1 MDWNPTTPI
10 FIQLRDR
17 MVAMILDGGVLEG
30 EALPSVR
37 HVATDCGLNPLTVS
51 KAYQELVDMQVVEKR
66 RGLGM
71 FVTAGAVAALRKQ
84 VRDEFLRDEWPGVRA
99 RIERMGLTARDL
111 LGDCRAPSS
120 EAPTG

>member
-51 KAYQELVDMQVVEKR
+51 RAYQELVDMQVVEKR

-71 FVTAGAVAALRKQ
+71 FVTTGAVAALRKR
-84 VRDEFLRDEWPGVRA
+84 VRDAFLRDEWPSVRA

-111 LGDCRAPSS
+111 LGDCRTPSSKAPS
-120 EAPTG
+120 G